1 MCKPMITYQDVL
13 LYYSAQT
20 WSLQLLLI
28 VPAPKDKKKNNCYVF
43 YIMVLKISEII
54 MSIFNLLSKAKLLCV
69 CVFSSSLFFIYLDLP
84 FRHVEA
90 WGSDAGRGALIVQ
103 EPEPS
108 LGREALLPA
117 VCRLQSVGGL
127 RQWEA
132 AGTAGDSFTVT
143 GLTVQTNNQHPPLPF
158 SNYSLHQNLLEGNTD
173 GWSPPPEFLA
183 GLS

>member
-1 MCKPMITYQDVL
+1 MITYQDVL

-90 WGSDAGRGALIVQ
+90 WGSDAGRGALIV
-103 EPEPS
+103 
-108 LGREALLPA
+108 
-117 VCRLQSVGGL
+117 
-127 RQWEA
+127 
-132 AGTAGDSFTVT
+132 
-143 GLTVQTNNQHPPLPF
+143 
-158 SNYSLHQNLLEGNTD
+158 
-173 GWSPPPEFLA
+173 
-183 GLS
+183 